1 MDIKPFSCSTL
12 GHWDSSHHP
21 QKETG
26 IQPTCY
32 SQVQCACLLH
42 FSKPIS
48 IATRKPT
55 TSQLI
60 WTNPLL
66 KPRRSF
72 NDSLNGISDPPLLLE
87 RQLLKVTSTSSPTL
101 RLENNIFAPWLMW
114 LKPQQV
120 MEHMM
125 VNERFPW

>member
-1 MDIKPFSCSTL
+1 MHVCFTFQAYVHC
-12 GHWDSSHHP
+12 H
-21 QKETG
+21 QKAHN
-26 IQPTCY
+26 IL
-32 SQVQCACLLH
+32 ADLD
-42 FSKPIS
+42 
-48 IATRKPT
+48 KPT
-55 TSQLI
+55 AET
-60 WTNPLL
+60 
-66 KPRRSF
+66 RRSF

-125 VNERFPW
+125 VNEDFLGEMWQVTTHTTKANEMTCSCGSL